1 MRKHTDQKTPNTDI
15 FHAMN
20 VQILVL
26 VAGYLVLVNIYMI
39 EFLGTKWRTFA
50 GVIPMWGLGVTFFG
64 VAFKLLPN
72 WRHLCMATGI
82 LGLPSL
88 IIML

>member
-1 MRKHTDQKTPNTDI
+1 MRKHTDQKTPNTDA

-20 VQILVL
+20 VQILVF

-39 EFLGTKWRTFA
+39 EFVGTKWRTFA